1 MSNPFIA
8 PGSLLIERERQR
20 REKFKLGVYAILGI
34 FALSLIGMLIQGCKH
49 QDTFAD
55 NDNDNAASGSAGAEA
70 HTPPPFVPTTPAGAE
85 PSASAA
91 AASAPST
98 PSVPPEQP
106 AAPSV
111 PIERP
116 AVASAQPAAPA
127 AAPASDRVYVVKH
140 GDSLFSIAHTHGT
153 TVNALRAANGLKKD
167 SLSLGQKLNLPAAKV
182 TLASASRH

>member
-55 NDNDNAASGSAGAEA
+55 ADTTSAAGAESN
-70 HTPPPFVPTTPAGAE
+70 TPPSFVPPTPDS
-85 PSASAA
+85 PSSEVA
-91 AASAPST
+91 ST
-98 PSVPPEQP
+98 PSVPAPITPSAPVPSAPSVAAEQP
-106 AAPSV
+106 APAPA
-111 PIERP
+111 P
-116 AVASAQPAAPA
+116 VAAQPTPTPAP
-127 AAPASDRVYVVKH
+127 DRVYVVKQ
-140 GDSLFSIAHTHGT
+140 GDSLFSIAHAHGT
-153 TVNALRAANGLKKD
+153 TVNALRSANGLKKD
-167 SLSLGQKLNLPAAKV
+167 SLSLGQKLKLPAAKV